1 MIFFSPTLKFFI
13 LILLNLNKTCAN
25 PTFNLYHEQVEIH
38 VRYRNH
44 NEYKQVGSGTLITK
58 SWVLCS
64 ANLLDPINSGGLV
77 EDVEEAWIQ
86 YKDQEVGVESWKIH
100 DWLNDEGV
108 NRETPD
114 FVLMQLRGEVEGVV
128 MAASRG
134 NTGGR
139 TAVRYGRVG
148 DDVLI

>member
-1 MIFFSPTLKFFI
+1 M
-13 LILLNLNKTCAN
+13 
-25 PTFNLYHEQVEIH
+25 
-38 VRYRNH
+38 
-44 NEYKQVGSGTLITK
+44 ITK

-64 ANLLDPINSGGLV
+64 ANLLDPITWGGIV
-77 EDVEEAWIQ
+77 RDVEEAWIS
-86 YKDQEVGVESWKIH
+86 YEDQEVGVESWKVH

-114 FVLMQLRGEVEGVV
+114 FVLIKLRGEVEGVV
-128 MAASRG
+128 MTANRG
-134 NTGGR
+134 NTGDR